1 MIPQRPIETHS
12 VLCIVKGMLRLLL
25 FCASLFALALPLAAQ
40 DDKGKP
46 QEVTKLDGTKILGV
60 VEITDDYTIRISSD
74 SGLQKIP
81 IALLSQAD
89 FEKYSGARDRSQDGR
104 LWSERKHALED
115 NTSKN
120 DEKPA
125 DMEIRLGEIAALQP
139 LIDAYEKTLAD
150 KKTALPTQQP
160 SPASQPSGSEEP
172 VQSLFSGPGTTLG
185 VSGTETM
192 NSAITPAISAGAG
205 AVQALAPTAP

>member
-1 MIPQRPIETHS
+1 
-12 VLCIVKGMLRLLL
+12 MLRHLLL
-25 FCASLFALALPLAAQ
+25 CATLSALALPLAAQ

-46 QEVTKLDGTKILGV
+46 QEVTKLDGTSILGV

-81 IALLSQAD
+81 IALLSQKD
-89 FEKYSGARDRSQDGR
+89 FEKYSGAKDRSQDGR

-115 NTSKN
+115 SQSR
-120 DEKPA
+120 DQEKPA
-125 DMEIRLGEIAALQP
+125 DIEIRLGEIAAFQP

-150 KKTALPTQQP
+150 KKTATPARE
-160 SPASQPSGSEEP
+160 SPASAKSAGAAEP

-185 VSGTETM
+185 GVPGAASL
-192 NSAITPAISAGAG
+192 NSTIAPAVSAGAG